1 MENQRKNTPVQI
13 LMWVLITCCD
23 DPDTRPSHPGLSSQ
37 LLGTKSQGLTPT
49 AFVSQALSVPEIQD
63 REKEG

>member
-1 MENQRKNTPVQI
+1 
-13 LMWVLITCCD
+13 MWVLITCCD
-23 DPDTRPSHPGLSSQ
+23 DPDTQPSLPGLSSQ
-37 LLGTKSQGLTPT
+37 LLGTKSQGLTPA